1 MSESAYSTEGFTR
14 HETIVN
20 GISHVW
26 WEIGAE
32 NPGGD
37 PCVYF
42 HGGGTFH
49 GFEWARDWAGSF
61 RMILPHH
68 PNFGESADA
77 DFKSVDDYMAH
88 YRSFFAEIGLDR
100 FRLVG
105 ASMGGH
111 FASTYAARNPSQVAK
126 LVLVSP
132 GGLRHPDAPMPD
144 FASIP
149 PEEHRLI
156 FAADAAWVDP
166 FWPLHPDPEWMALR
180 MREATASFRV
190 RADPDAT
197 YATLLR
203 DLATLKMPTLLLWG
217 ELDRMLLLPLL
228 DEWLAR
234 IPHAQSVVIPGGSH
248 LLLDEFPAAR
258 VAALDFLKG

>member
-1 MSESAYSTEGFTR
+1 MSELPYSTEGFTR
-14 HETIVN
+14 HETQVN
-20 GISHVW
+20 GIRHVW

-32 NPGGD
+32 NPGAD

-49 GFEWARDWAGSF
+49 GFEWARDWAADF

-68 PNFGESADA
+68 PNFGESDDA
-77 DFKSVDDYMAH
+77 DFGSVDDYMAH
-88 YRSFFAEIGLDR
+88 YRSFFAAIGLDR

-111 FASTYAARNPSQVAK
+111 FASTYAARNPSQIVK

-156 FAADAAWVDP
+156 FAADADWIEP
-166 FWPLHPDPEWMALR
+166 FWPAHPGPEWMALR
-180 MREATASFRV
+180 MREATASSRV
-190 RADPDAT
+190 RADPEAT
-197 YATLLR
+197 YATLLA
-203 DLATLKMPTLLLWG
+203 DLAALTVPTLLVWG
-217 ELDRMLLLPLL
+217 EADRMLPLPLL
-228 DEWLAR
+228 GEWLAR
-234 IPHAQSVVIPGGSH
+234 IPHARSVVIPGGSH

-258 VAALDFLKG
+258 QAALDFLRS